1 MLDVQVEL
9 GADGS
14 VPTEFMIFGAG
25 VTETTKGPIRFTA
38 RAGKSVMSRMA
49 NLGRDALPF
58 DYGHGQVSM
67 LKSHESQR
75 AAGWFKPQVRQ
86 TELGPELWATDIS
99 WTPTARQA
107 LADKEY
113 RYFSPTLYRD
123 SETGEV
129 TELTNIALTNLPA
142 TKNQTP
148 LVGLDTQGSSVEI
161 ETLLAAFGVKDLG
174 EAVTKVTKLQTE
186 NGQLLDAAKAL
197 QTELADV
204 KAQLAK
210 VAEDRVAAERS
221 NLVDQLSREGK
232 LPPALKTWA
241 LSQSLDS
248 LKAFAAAAPVAP
260 AAGAKVQPAPAPGG
274 GAEGVALSREEL
286 AICKQMQVK
295 PADYAK
301 TRTLLSQQESFW
313 AARGDGE
320 QWVPSGHDRI

>member
-9 GADGS
+9 GADGA
-14 VPTEFMIFGAG
+14 VPTEFCIFRSG
-25 VTETTKGPIRFTA
+25 VTETTKGPVRFTA
-38 RAGKSVMSRMA
+38 RAGKSVMGRMA

-75 AAGWFKPQVRQ
+75 AAGWFKPEVRMADA
-86 TELGPELWATDIS
+86 GPELWATDIH

-148 LVGLDTQGSSVEI
+148 LVGLDTQGNFSVEI
-161 ETLLAAFGVKDLG
+161 ETLLAAFGVKDLP
-174 EAVTKVTKLQTE
+174 EAVAKVTKLTTE
-186 NGQLLDAAKAL
+186 NGQLLDAVKSL
-197 QTELADV
+197 QTELADA
-204 KAQLAK
+204 KTALAK
-210 VAEDRVAAERS
+210 VAEERVATERS
-221 NLVDQLSREGK
+221 NLVEQLGREGK
-232 LPPALKTWA
+232 LPPALKPWA

-248 LKAFAAAAPVAP
+248 LKAFAAVAPVAP
-260 AAGAKVQPAPAPGG
+260 AAKAPVQPEKRSDGTD
-274 GAEGVALSREEL
+274 GVSLSSDEL
-286 AICKQMQVK
+286 KICKQMGVK
-295 PADYAK
+295 PEQYAK
-301 TRTLLSQQESFW
+301 TRTLLSSQASFW
-313 AARGDGE
+313 AARADGE
-320 QWVPSGHDRI
+320 QWTPPGE